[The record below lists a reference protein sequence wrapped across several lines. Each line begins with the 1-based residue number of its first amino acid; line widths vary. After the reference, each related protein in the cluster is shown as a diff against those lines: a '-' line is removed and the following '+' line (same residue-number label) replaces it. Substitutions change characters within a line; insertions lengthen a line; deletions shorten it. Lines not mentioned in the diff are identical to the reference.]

1 MLCAVSLFDIYVLR
15 LGSPVFE
22 RAALGLD
29 DDDTTFLLPTKGER
43 RMGSKEDTCY
53 KTPQSDA

>member
-29 DDDTTFLLPTKGER
+29 DDETTFLLPTKGER
-43 RMGSKEDTCY
+43 RMGSKEDTC
-53 KTPQSDA
+53 